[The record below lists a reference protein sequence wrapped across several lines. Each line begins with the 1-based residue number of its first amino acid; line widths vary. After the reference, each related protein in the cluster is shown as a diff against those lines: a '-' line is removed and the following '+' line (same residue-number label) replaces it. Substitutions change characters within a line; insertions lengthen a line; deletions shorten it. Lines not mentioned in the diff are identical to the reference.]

1 VNWSSDVSLLR
12 KSGHLSE
19 ALAKAREGFAAD
31 PNDTYLQRAYGWV
44 IYDLVK
50 QEAQLFEQGK
60 SSPGRVV
67 NRLNEWLSD
76 YRQFGANERP
86 GMLHSLL
93 LTQVLK
99 GGRAWPG
106 FLEFAQWWGPEYCRP
121 EDKEPYKADNG
132 KLLPSMEMRL
142 FYAIGREASHRADE
156 LEPQLLAWAE
166 AQLQVG
172 LSIAPDDQWLH
183 YYKSKQLLDQGKNV
197 EAREWMMPVVRRQ
210 QRAAWVWTLLGQTF
224 EPTETD
230 KATTCYFRA
239 VQVAGQPQEVA
250 NTRIALAR
258 LLASAERFDEAA
270 LQIRKALEYRSQNN
284 FSVPQA
290 LMQMAG
296 SDWFR
301 SRADRTDLP
310 REPDISD
317 AAEAI
322 AFGGESGEIV
332 YRTGVIDNQNSE
344 KALAHV
350 AFSIDDGV
358 VLPYRRFKGVSEM
371 RVGDI
376 IQVGL
381 AGDDQRTIK
390 WKKSNATTLDGFVR
404 EFAGE
409 LTQRAGQ
416 SFGFVISL
424 DNERIF
430 VHPSLLAESAFT
442 DGTSITCRAV
452 VGKDKQGKQGWRA
465 LTLEAT
471 DDRNKIHQDTEA
483 L

>member
-1 VNWSSDVSLLR
+1 MSWSSDVSQLR
-12 KSGHLSE
+12 KSGHHTE

-60 SSPGRVV
+60 SSPGKVA

-99 GGRAWPG
+99 VGKAWPG
-106 FLEFAQWWGPEYCRP
+106 FLEFAQWWGPAYCRP

-142 FYAIGREASHRADE
+142 FYAIGREASHRAGE
-156 LEPQLLAWAE
+156 LEPHLLAWAE
-166 AQLQVG
+166 DQLQVG

-183 YYKSKQLLDQGKNV
+183 YYKSKQLLDQGKTV
-197 EAREWMMPVVRRQ
+197 EAREWLMPVVRRQ

-224 EPTETD
+224 ESSDAD
-230 KATTCYFRA
+230 KATICYFRA

-258 LLASAERFDEAA
+258 LLASAERFDDASI
-270 LQIRKALEYRSQNN
+270 QVRKAVEYRTQNN

-290 LMQMAG
+290 LMQLAG

-301 SRADRTDLP
+301 SRAGRADLP
-310 REPDISD
+310 REPDVCD
-317 AAEAI
+317 AAESI
-322 AFGGESGEIV
+322 TFGGVSGEIV
-332 YRTGVIDNQNSE
+332 YRAGVIDNQNAE

-350 AFSIDDGV
+350 AFSVDEGV
-358 VLPYRRFKGVSEM
+358 VLPYRRFKGISEM
-371 RVGDI
+371 GVGDI
-376 IQVGL
+376 IEVGL
-381 AGDDQRTIK
+381 ADDDQRAIK
-390 WKKSNATTLDGFVR
+390 WKKSAAKTLDGFVR
-404 EFAGE
+404 LFAGE
-409 LTQRAGQ
+409 LTQRTGQ
-416 SFGFVISL
+416 SFGFVVTE

-430 VHPSLLAESAFT
+430 VHPNLLAESALST
-442 DGTSITCRAV
+442 GSSITCRAAM
-452 VGKDKQGKQGWRA
+452 GKDKQGKQGWRA

-471 DDRNKIHQDTEA
+471 NGRNKIHQDTET

>member
-1 VNWSSDVSLLR
+1 MNWSSDVSQLR
-12 KSGHLSE
+12 KLGYLPE

-60 SSPGRVV
+60 SSPGKVA

-99 GGRAWPG
+99 VGKAWPG

-142 FYAIGREASHRADE
+142 FYAIGRKASHSADE
-156 LEPQLLAWAE
+156 QAPQLLAWAKE
-166 AQLQVG
+166 QLQVG

-183 YYKSKQLLDQGKNV
+183 YYKSKQLLDQGKTV
-197 EAREWMMPVVRRQ
+197 EAREWLMPVVRRQ

-224 EPTETD
+224 EPSDAD

-239 VQVAGQPQEVA
+239 VKVAGQPQEVA

-258 LLASAERFDEAA
+258 LLASAEKFDDAA
-270 LQIRKALEYRSQNN
+270 IQIRKALEYRSQNN
-284 FSVPQA
+284 SPVPQA

-301 SRADRTDLP
+301 SRVNRTDSP
-310 REPDISD
+310 REHDASD
-317 AAEAI
+317 AADAI

-332 YRTGVIDNQNSE
+332 YRAGVIDNQNAE

-350 AFSIDDGV
+350 AFSIDEGV
-358 VLPYRRFKGVSEM
+358 VIPYRRFKGISEM

-376 IQVGL
+376 IEVGL
-381 AGDDQRTIK
+381 ADDDQRAIK
-390 WKKSNATTLDGFVR
+390 WRKSAATTLDGYFR
-404 EFAGE
+404 QFAGE
-409 LTQRAGQ
+409 LTQRTGQ
-416 SFGFVISL
+416 SFGFVITE

-430 VHPSLLAESAFT
+430 IHPNLMGSAFST
-442 DGTSITCRAV
+442 GSSIVCRAV
-452 VGKDKQGKQGWRA
+452 MGKDKQGKQGWRA

-471 DDRNKIHQDTEA
+471 NDRNKIHQEPEA